1 MTSGVVSSTLWL
13 GFIFFSF
20 MYHYLLPG
28 GCGLPRSK
36 QWVAALKCPLLD
48 IPCSCSFFFRAST
61 CLCFCA
67 FKLTLVPTIATVH
80 LFCLL
85 ALASYKLC
93 YPFCFSFVDY
103 AAFQKLLHFFL
114 FFFFVCVC
122 VNKRFTRS
130 LHILALFSCSH
141 TVECSVIACWFFY
154 SLSAFSCRILYSISI
169 RCNAVKVMQV
179 QSPKFIALR
188 VPSMLRCTPAAFA
201 RASMHMRLLRLC

>member
-1 MTSGVVSSTLWL
+1 
-13 GFIFFSF
+13 

-36 QWVAALKCPLLD
+36 QWVAALNCPLLD
-48 IPCSCSFFFRAST
+48 IPCSCFFFFFFFRAST

-93 YPFCFSFVDY
+93 YPFCFSFVDN
-103 AAFQKLLHFFL
+103 AAFQKLLHFFS
-114 FFFFVCVC
+114 FFFFLVC

-130 LHILALFSCSH
+130 LHIVALFSCSH
-141 TVECSVIACWFFY
+141 AVECSVIACWFFY
-154 SLSAFSCRILYSISI
+154 SLSAFSCRILYSISM

-179 QSPKFIALR
+179 WSPKFIALR

>member
-1 MTSGVVSSTLWL
+1 MWPASVKAVGGSTEM
-13 GFIFFSF
+13 SF
-20 MYHYLLPG
+20 VGY
-28 GCGLPRSK
+28 
-36 QWVAALKCPLLD
+36 PLLVFF
-48 IPCSCSFFFRAST
+48 FFFRAST

-103 AAFQKLLHFFL
+103 AAFQKLLHFFFL
-114 FFFFVCVC
+114 VCVC

-201 RASMHMRLLRLC
+201 RASMHMRLLRLCWK